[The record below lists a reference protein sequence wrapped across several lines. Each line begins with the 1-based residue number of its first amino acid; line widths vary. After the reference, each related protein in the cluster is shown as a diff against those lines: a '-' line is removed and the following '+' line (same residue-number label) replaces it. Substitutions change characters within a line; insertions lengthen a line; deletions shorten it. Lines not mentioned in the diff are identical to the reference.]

1 MASRATEV
9 AVCAVVMDA
18 SRWRLKKAA
27 VLGATLTI
35 LAGCGST
42 ATTDTGFTPTQQE
55 FHVGC
60 QGGNETYCN

>member
-9 AVCAVVMDA
+9 AVCTVVMDA
-18 SRWRLKKAA
+18 IRWRLEKVAL
-27 VLGATLTI
+27 LGAALAI

-42 ATTDTGFTPTQQE
+42 TTTNGGFTPAQEE